1 MALRSMTNDKH
12 ELRTS
17 AGFAS
22 AYDTH
27 ARSIL
32 IFLARRSYDPET
44 ALDLTAETFAQA
56 FEARR
61 RFRGS
66 TEEDA
71 AAWLFGIARHIL
83 SRYLRRGKAE
93 RRALMRLG
101 VEVPSLEPDDL
112 VRIVEL
118 AGLDRLRGAVSCHL
132 DALPEAHREAL
143 RLRVVEELSYDDVAQ
158 RLAITEPAARAR
170 VSRGLRTIGRALDP
184 HTTIK
189 EKLA

>member
-22 AYDTH
+22 AYDAH

-32 IFLARRSYDPET
+32 IFLARRTYDPET

-93 RRALMRLG
+93 RRALTRLG

-184 HTTIK
+184 HTAIK